1 MNGWSF
7 QLVKIVDLSNTALND
22 LKWLKRTIPWLLHAK
37 YEWNKNVMRTSSL
50 IQTPNNN
57 RTFIISQTG
66 TQNRQKFV
74 EQHDYKTVPAR
85 FRWQLRSQTVS
96 RLLLRIIQTACKTA
110 PINSGQLERKCGKQS
125 GGARALLFSFHL
137 QLHAE
142 IKTPDHFRFLIS
154 NPRKESPTAL

>member
-1 MNGWSF
+1 MN
-7 QLVKIVDLSNTALND
+7 
-22 LKWLKRTIPWLLHAK
+22 LHNIA
-37 YEWNKNVMRTSSL
+37 NC
-50 IQTPNNN
+50 
-57 RTFIISQTG
+57 

-137 QLHAE
+137 QLHSE

-154 NPRKESPTAL
+154 NPRKESPPALYSLSFLPIDRSAFAFFPLLGCSRFVGSKANQLDS